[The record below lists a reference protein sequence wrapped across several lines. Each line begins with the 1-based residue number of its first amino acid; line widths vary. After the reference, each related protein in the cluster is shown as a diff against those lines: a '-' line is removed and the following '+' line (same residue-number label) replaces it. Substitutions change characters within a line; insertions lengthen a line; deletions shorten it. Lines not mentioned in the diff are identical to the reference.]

1 MVSIIW
7 YVFYLN
13 LYFNMQILF
22 TILLNFQYAIQ
33 NRTDYFNNQLKKQT
47 APL

>member
-1 MVSIIW
+1 
-7 YVFYLN
+7 
-13 LYFNMQILF
+13 MQVLF

-47 APL
+47 LHCKFALKLYSAKPLM